1 MLPDS
6 VQRAPGRSSGSA
18 GLFGDSSEGTM
29 GDLRSSAT
37 PATTL
42 TPHTALTAAPGMGPG
57 EVFPVL
63 ERIVLATT
71 GSPTCRGV
79 LLAGHELAARHGA
92 HVSVVSVFHPRVP
105 YPTPVDGRLN
115 PAIPPSDRH
124 SASVQLAAVRQQLA
138 GLGVPTHDWSLSFV
152 AGHVGYRITELAR
165 SDRADLVVIGLGRSN
180 VSERGLGDRG
190 GMLIAASVRSSLL
203 AVAPEF
209 DGRPRHVAI
218 AVGKDESPVYAS
230 RFAAYALPMP
240 ERITLVHVAE
250 PASHGDGR
258 IEQQFRTV
266 RRALSEWAGARLE
279 TQVLVGDP
287 IEQLLAFS
295 RRHDVDLLVGGLH
308 GGSFDERAIMRN
320 AVLWVMALGDR
331 SVLLVPDP
339 RSRIP
344 ESTRGRNG
352 IPPRAD

>member
-1 MLPDS
+1 MT
-6 VQRAPGRSSGSA
+6 
-18 GLFGDSSEGTM
+18 E
-29 GDLRSSAT
+29 LRSSAT
-37 PATTL
+37 TAPTMLAPHSSLAPVVGAGGVDAPPAL
-42 TPHTALTAAPGMGPG
+42 R
-57 EVFPVL
+57 
-63 ERIVLATT
+63 RIVLATT
-71 GSPTCRGV
+71 GSPSCRGV
-79 LLAGHELAARHGA
+79 LLAGHALAARHGG

-165 SDRADLVVIGLGRSN
+165 SDDADLVVIGLGRPN
-180 VSERGLGDRG
+180 VNERGLGDRG
-190 GMLIAASVRSSLL
+190 GMLIAASVRSALL
-203 AVAPEF
+203 AVAPDF
-209 DGRPRHVAI
+209 DGRPRHVVI
-218 AVGKDESPVYAS
+218 AVGNDDSPIYAS

-240 ERITLVHVAE
+240 ERVTLAHVAE
-250 PASHGDGR
+250 PTSHGDGR

-266 RRALSEWAGARLE
+266 RRALSEWAGTRLE

-320 AVLWVMALGDR
+320 AALWVMALGER
-331 SVLLVPDP
+331 SVMLVPDP
-339 RSRIP
+339 RT
-344 ESTRGRNG
+344 STLASAPRRRVV
-352 IPPRAD
+352 PPRAD

>member
-1 MLPDS
+1 M
-6 VQRAPGRSSGSA
+6 A
-18 GLFGDSSEGTM
+18 E
-29 GDLRSSAT
+29 LRTSPM
-37 PATTL
+37 PATTML
-42 TPHTALTAAPGMGPG
+42 APPAAPRTASEAGA
-57 EVFPVL
+57 L
-63 ERIVLATT
+63 EGVPTVRRLVLATT

-79 LLAGHELAARHGA
+79 LLAGREIAARHGA

-124 SASVQLAAVRQQLA
+124 SASVQLTAVRQQLA
-138 GLGVPTHDWSLSFV
+138 GLGVPTHDWSLSYV

-165 SDRADLVVIGLGRSN
+165 SDRADLVVIGLGRAN
-180 VSERGLGDRG
+180 ASERGLGDRG
-190 GMLIAASVRSSLL
+190 GMLIAASVRSPLL

-209 DGRPRHVAI
+209 DGRPRHVVI
-218 AVGKDESPVYAS
+218 AVGNDDSPVYAS
-230 RFAAYALPMP
+230 RFAAHALPAP

-250 PASHGDGR
+250 PTSLGDGR

-266 RRALSEWAGARLE
+266 RRALTEWASARLE
-279 TQVLVGDP
+279 TRVLIGDP
-287 IEQLLAFS
+287 IEQLLAYS
-295 RRHDVDLLVGGLH
+295 RHHDADLLVGGLH

-339 RSRIP
+339 RSRAP
-344 ESTRGRNG
+344 EAAPRRSAV
-352 IPPRAD
+352 PPRAD

>member
-1 MLPDS
+1 M
-6 VQRAPGRSSGSA
+6 
-18 GLFGDSSEGTM
+18 T
-29 GDLRSSAT
+29 DLRSSA
-37 PATTL
+37 ATAPSTLSL
-42 TPHTALTAAPGMGPG
+42 TPGVGAAASDAL
-57 EVFPVL
+57 PVL
-63 ERIVLATT
+63 RRIVLATT

-79 LLAGHELAARHGA
+79 LLAGHELASRHGA

-152 AGHVGYRITELAR
+152 AGHVGFRITELAR
-165 SDRADLVVIGLGRSN
+165 SDNADLVVIGLGRPN
-180 VSERGLGDRG
+180 VNERGLGDRG

-218 AVGKDESPVYAS
+218 AVGTDDSPVYAS

-240 ERITLVHVAE
+240 ERVTLVHVAE
-250 PASHGDGR
+250 PASHGNGR
-258 IEQQFRTV
+258 IERQFRTV
-266 RRALSEWAGARLE
+266 RRALAEWAGARLE
-279 TQVLVGDP
+279 TRVLVGDP
-287 IEQLLAFS
+287 IEQLLGFS
-295 RRHDVDLLVGGLH
+295 RHHDVDLLVGGLH

-320 AVLWVMALGDR
+320 AALWVMALGDR

-339 RSRIP
+339 R
-344 ESTRGRNG
+344 TRSPDSAPRRKLVA
-352 IPPRAD
+352 PRAD

>member
-1 MLPDS
+1 M
-6 VQRAPGRSSGSA
+6 
-18 GLFGDSSEGTM
+18 T
-29 GDLRSSAT
+29 DLRSSAT
-37 PATTL
+37 TAPSTL
-42 TPHTALTAAPGMGPG
+42 TPPTSLTAGVGVGASDAL
-57 EVFPVL
+57 PVL
-63 ERIVLATT
+63 RRIVLATT

-79 LLAGHELAARHGA
+79 LLAGHELASRHGA

-152 AGHVGYRITELAR
+152 AGHVGFRITELAR
-165 SDRADLVVIGLGRSN
+165 SDNADLVVIGLGRPN
-180 VSERGLGDRG
+180 VNERGLGDRG

-209 DGRPRHVAI
+209 DGRPRHVVI
-218 AVGKDESPVYAS
+218 AVGNDDSPVYAS

-240 ERITLVHVAE
+240 ERVTLVHVAE

-266 RRALSEWAGARLE
+266 RRALSDWAGARLE
-279 TQVLVGDP
+279 TRVLVGDP
-287 IEQLLAFS
+287 IEQLLGFS
-295 RRHDVDLLVGGLH
+295 RHHDVDLLVGGLH

-320 AVLWVMALGDR
+320 AALWVMALGDR

-339 RSRIP
+339 R
-344 ESTRGRNG
+344 TRTSDSAPRRKLVA
-352 IPPRAD
+352 PRAD